1 MAPGWISKSIKKYRQ
16 SGKVSPRYR
25 RGNPR
30 VSTVQAKVDD
40 EAGGPGASVIYRQRM
55 ISAGKTQLPSGKW
68 IDPKK
73 VPPTKLDITAYF
85 NAGHPVPPVVAVMH
99 ARILERLGSVYW
111 QDMRRSGYDHWHHFL
126 CHKSVFILL
135 ICYFSGAKA
144 RFVEYDWLYET
155 LRESRVY
162 STASARELVQ
172 VCAKRN
178 NWDRISWETLER
190 FQLAKDGSTTVSNS
204 T

>member
-1 MAPGWISKSIKKYRQ
+1 MKLGMQMKTPGRAGWISGSTKKYRQ

-55 ISAGKTQLPSGKW
+55 ISAGKLQLPSGKW

-73 VPPTKLDITAYF
+73 VPPTKLDS
-85 NAGHPVPPVVAVMH
+85 AGFPNSPLADAMRAATE
-99 ARILERLGSVYW
+99 ARLNTSHWQSER
-111 QDMRRSGYDHWHHFL
+111 RAGYDHWHHL
-126 CHKSVFILL
+126 VCQKTRFILI
-135 ICYFSGAKA
+135 ICFISGAKA

-155 LRESRVY
+155 LRESRLY
-162 STASARELVQ
+162 STASARELMQ

-190 FQLAKDGSTTVSNS
+190 FTTVSNS